1 MLVVREVA
9 RNQPAVQ
16 CFSVGYREEKY
27 SELPAARA
35 AAAALGVPLTETT
48 VTAEAFFDANR
59 AIQWYF
65 EELAQHAR
73 PGPPL
78 KAVF

>member
-1 MLVVREVA
+1 MKTNAKRVIVGMSGGVDSSLVVRETV

-35 AAAALGVPLTETT
+35 AAAALGVLRCDRRIHEKLGR
-48 VTAEAFFDANR
+48 N
-59 AIQWYF
+59 
-65 EELAQHAR
+65 
-73 PGPPL
+73 
-78 KAVF
+78 